1 MVPLELHFKVSGG
14 KKKRREKKKESY
26 TLAETTLVWH
36 LYMTAHLSPILT
48 RKIYELAATLQSL
61 RLKKRQEKEK
71 SLALAEMTLFWHFI
85 HDCTSLTHPDTKKM
99 CSLADFRKL

>member
-14 KKKRREKKKESY
+14 KKKEEKKKESY

-48 RKIYELAATLQSL
+48 RKIYELAATLQSF
-61 RLKKRQEKEK
+61 RLKKDKKKK
-71 SLALAEMTLFWHFI
+71 SHLLWQ
-85 HDCTSLTHPDTKKM
+85 K
-99 CSLADFRKL
+99 